1 MTQRSRIDIIGD
13 ILKAANKTNGTNRS
27 MIMYK
32 AFLSYTQLKNYLKTP
47 TEMDLLS
54 YDKDTRTFKTTEKG
68 LKFLNTYYRT
78 DEAIKII
85 PSRGQQTRR

>member
-1 MTQRSRIDIIGD
+1 MTQRSKIDIIGD

-54 YDKDTRTFKTTEKG
+54 YDKDTRTFKTTEEG
-68 LKFLNTYYRT
+68 LKFLNTYYRI

>member
-1 MTQRSRIDIIGD
+1 MTQRSRNDIIGD

-54 YDKDTRTFKTTEKG
+54 YDKDTRTFKTTEEG
-68 LKFLNTYYRT
+68 LKFLNTYYRI